1 MEKFG
6 SSGKFSTHA
15 ETLLLVQ
22 MISKSIYFK
31 NECHLIYIPYVISE
45 CILIHINHINLIF
58 LHHKKTSESIVIKLE
73 AFEMEKLDI
82 LKKLLEIHY
91 YFCRSLVDSHKLQM
105 RNINSFKIQLLR
117 RNLSMLYNN

>member
-1 MEKFG
+1 M
-6 SSGKFSTHA
+6 SSHIYTICHFRMYFNSH
-15 ETLLLVQ
+15 
-22 MISKSIYFK
+22 KS
-31 NECHLIYIPYVISE
+31 N
-45 CILIHINHINLIF
+45 IF
-58 LHHKKTSESIVIKLE
+58 ASPKKTSESIVIKLE